1 MPKSLLLVLPVL
13 SGFSL
18 MGTALAA
25 DASPDAKALQILK
38 QTGVLCYSAVV
49 TVNDKTDAALSKQAE
64 AIMVKT
70 FNGLYLKATQY
81 DAADSC
87 DRELIYTFEI
97 DVAGEP
103 TIYTDDLKLHT
114 YVATDGETSLPSAT
128 VWSDGYWGGN
138 ATVWSRATY
147 TKKMQDHLVAMMS
160 QLATD
165 YRSLK

>member
-1 MPKSLLLVLPVL
+1 MKPPVRLLAVLPFVFGL
-13 SGFSL
+13 SV
-18 MGTALAA
+18 AA

-38 QTGVLCYSAVV
+38 QDGVLCYSALV
-49 TVNDKTDAALSKQAE
+49 TVNDKNDAALSKQAE
-64 AIMVKT
+64 AIMLKT

-81 DAADSC
+81 DAADTC
-87 DRELIYTFEI
+87 DRELIYTFEV
-97 DVAGEP
+97 DAAGPP

-138 ATVWSRATY
+138 AAVWKAATY
-147 TKKMQDHLVAMMS
+147 TKKMTDHLVTMMG
-160 QLATD
+160 QFATD